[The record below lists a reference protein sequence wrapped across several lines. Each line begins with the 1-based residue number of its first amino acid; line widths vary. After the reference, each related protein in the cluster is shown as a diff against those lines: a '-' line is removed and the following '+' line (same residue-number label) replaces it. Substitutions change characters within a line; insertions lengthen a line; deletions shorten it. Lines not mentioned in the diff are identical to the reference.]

1 MKKIILILLLIV
13 YTSATFGIG
22 VNQFYCCNKLKSIS
36 IAFIISEEKNCGM
49 NDKIDN
55 CCKTKY
61 QFFKVKD
68 SHFSEV
74 GSTDLVKGFSQT
86 DLYIP
91 FFEQVV
97 FTNTLPTV
105 AIYCNPPPLRNNIP
119 IYLLGSVFRI

>member
-1 MKKIILILLLIV
+1 MD
-13 YTSATFGIG
+13 
-22 VNQFYCCNKLKSIS
+22 
-36 IAFIISEEKNCGM
+36 
-49 NDKIDN
+49 DKMDN

-68 SHFSEV
+68 AHFSGDNTPELLKHFTKV
-74 GSTDLVKGFSQT
+74 

-91 FFEQVV
+91 FFEQVA

-105 AIYCNPPPLRNNIP
+105 ASYCNPPPLIKDIP